1 MSLCGGTYNKH
12 VRSLPGVAHN
22 VLVGQI
28 GDSIAETDQVF
39 SAHADL
45 SDPGILSQLP
55 ADVLDARQAQRGSRA
70 SRSADASKKLIG
82 TRLPDLKRFRRW

>member
-1 MSLCGGTYNKH
+1 MGGYNKH

-55 ADVLDARQAQRGSRA
+55 ADVLDARQAQRGSPRV
-70 SRSADASKKLIG
+70 KVG
-82 TRLPDLKRFRRW
+82 RRIKETHRNQIA